1 MPAIIFNLRKGIDPL
16 NMEEKADVII
26 VGDTEYDHAEHHDK
40 IIPIICRHN
49 VKVIILHIGSSQL
62 KVATGKHL
70 YLNGL
75 IDILNELWG
84 PALPE
89 KPVDNIIRPDLHV
102 RNNID
107 KDLLKVLEAIEGCR
121 GYQLTESSRKHV
133 FKNDIYLP
141 KHKLIIEFDE
151 DQHMTLMRAAS
162 LKAYPENISLGYD
175 KQRWIELSEIIQ
187 AGDNAQKLTDE
198 KRAFYDSVRD
208 IMSVKLGYKP
218 IVRIYEKDVKWN
230 TNEAK
235 SDRALEILWNI
246 ERIINS
252 K

>member
-1 MPAIIFNLRKGIDPL
+1 
-16 NMEEKADVII
+16 
-26 VGDTEYDHAEHHDK
+26 
-40 IIPIICRHN
+40 
-49 VKVIILHIGSSQL
+49 
-62 KVATGKHL
+62 
-70 YLNGL
+70 
-75 IDILNELWG
+75 
-84 PALPE
+84 
-89 KPVDNIIRPDLHV
+89 
-102 RNNID
+102 
-107 KDLLKVLEAIEGCR
+107 
-121 GYQLTESSRKHV
+121 
-133 FKNDIYLP
+133 
-141 KHKLIIEFDE
+141 
-151 DQHMTLMRAAS
+151 MRAAS

-218 IVRIYEKDVKWN
+218 IVRIYEKDDKWN